1 LHKNEIKFYFS
12 PKRIP
17 SDKFSST
24 FTSMVVQI
32 VAEIK
37 VNRTPVAQEQ

>member
-1 LHKNEIKFYFS
+1 
-12 PKRIP
+12 
-17 SDKFSST
+17 
-24 FTSMVVQI
+24 MVVQI